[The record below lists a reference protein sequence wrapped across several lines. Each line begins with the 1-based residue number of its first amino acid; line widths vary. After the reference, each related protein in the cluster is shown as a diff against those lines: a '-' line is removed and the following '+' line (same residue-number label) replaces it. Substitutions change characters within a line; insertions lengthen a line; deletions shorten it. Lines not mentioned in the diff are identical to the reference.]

1 MMKIYETENYIYFTD
16 GETNQLKDLMVQ
28 PDEYLNISLQNYDI
42 YKIQNIKTQQISY
55 VLVDSNDELVSIC
68 NKLPEITTIINEIKW
83 QKNEQNNKI

>member
-16 GETNQLKDLMVQ
+16 GETKQLKDLMVQ